1 MKIGDTVSAIDEPIT
16 GIIISVEGTTILI
29 ETEDGF
35 PMKFQKNEL
44 IVEGTLLKKNVSNT
58 NMAAILSEKEI
69 LRKKKK
75 NTPKPKERNI
85 PPMEV
90 DLHIHKLTGATRLS
104 NYDML
109 TIQLDTAKRQLD
121 FAIKKRIP
129 KVVFI
134 HGVGEGVL
142 KIELE
147 YLFKRYDN
155 VKFYEADPRKYGAGA
170 TEVYIVQNTTTLEN
184 QAF

>member
-1 MKIGDTVSAIDEPIT
+1 MKKGDTVSAIDEPIT
-16 GIIISVEGTTILI
+16 GTILSVEGATVLI

-35 PMKFQKNEL
+35 PMEFQKNEL
-44 IVEGTLLKKNVSNT
+44 VVEGSFLIKNIST
-58 NMAAILSEKEI
+58 KNMAAILSENEI
-69 LRKKKK
+69 KPKKKK
-75 NTPKPKERNI
+75 NIPKPKERHI

-109 TIQLDTAKRQLD
+109 NIQLDTAKRQLD
-121 FAIKKRIP
+121 FAINKRIP
-129 KVVFI
+129 KIIFI

-147 YLFKRYDN
+147 YLFKRYEN
-155 VKFYEADPRKYGAGA
+155 VKFYEADPRKYGSGA
-170 TEVYIVQNTTTLEN
+170 TEVYIVQNTTT
-184 QAF
+184 

>member
-1 MKIGDTVSAIDEPIT
+1 MKKGDTVSAIDEPIRGVIT
-16 GIIISVEGTTILI
+16 SIEENDILI
-29 ETEDGF
+29 ETTDGF
-35 PMKFQKNEL
+35 PMKFQKSEL
-44 IVEGTLLKKNVSNT
+44 IVEGTLLKKNAANVNI
-58 NMAAILSEKEI
+58 AAILAEKEVF
-69 LRKKKK
+69 RKKKK
-75 NTPKPKERNI
+75 KTVKPKERNI

-129 KVVFI
+129 RVVFI

-142 KIELE
+142 KTELE
-147 YLFKRYDN
+147 YLFRRYDG
-155 VKFYEADPRKYGAGA
+155 VKYHEADPRKYGSGA
-170 TEVYIVQNTTTLEN
+170 TEVYILQNTTS
-184 QAF
+184 

>member
-1 MKIGDTVSAIDEPIT
+1 
-16 GIIISVEGTTILI
+16 
-29 ETEDGF
+29 
-35 PMKFQKNEL
+35 
-44 IVEGTLLKKNVSNT
+44 
-58 NMAAILSEKEI
+58 
-69 LRKKKK
+69 
-75 NTPKPKERNI
+75 
-85 PPMEV
+85 MEV

-104 NYDML
+104 NFDML

-129 KVVFI
+129 RVVFI

-155 VKFYEADPRKYGAGA
+155 VKYSEADPRKYGSGA
-170 TEVYIVQNTTTLEN
+170 TEVYILQNATAGEN
-184 QAF
+184 LG

>member
-1 MKIGDTVSAIDEPIT
+1 MKKGDTVSALDEPIT
-16 GIIISVEGTTILI
+16 GIVISVEENEVLI
-29 ETEDGF
+29 ETNDGF
-35 PMKFQKNEL
+35 PMKFQKSEL
-44 IVEGTLLKKNVSNT
+44 IVEGNLLKKNAAT
-58 NMAAILSEKEI
+58 KNMASMLAQNEI
-69 LRKKKK
+69 KPKKKK

-121 FAIKKRIP
+121 FAISKRIQR
-129 KVVFI
+129 VVFI
-134 HGVGEGVL
+134 HGVGQGVL

-155 VKFYEADPRKYGAGA
+155 VKFSEADPRKYGAGA
-170 TEVYIVQNTTTLEN
+170 TEVYIVQNTTAQER
-184 QAF
+184 

>member
-1 MKIGDTVSAIDEPIT
+1 MEKGDTVSAIDEPIT
-16 GIIISVEGTTILI
+16 GIVISVNGDTIVL

-35 PMKFQKNEL
+35 PMTFQKKEL
-44 IVEGTLLKKNVSNT
+44 IVEGTLLKKNSAT
-58 NMAAILSEKEI
+58 ANMAAMLSENEI
-69 LRKKKK
+69 KPKKKK
-75 NTPKPKERNI
+75 KVVKSKERTV

-104 NYDML
+104 NYEML

-142 KIELE
+142 KTELE
-147 YLFKRYDN
+147 YLFRRYDA
-155 VKFYEADPRKYGAGA
+155 VKYYEADPRKYGAGA
-170 TEVYIVQNTTTLEN
+170 TEVYIVQNTTALEN
-184 QAF
+184 RG

>member
-1 MKIGDTVSAIDEPIT
+1 MKKGDTVSAIDEPIT
-16 GIIISVEGTTILI
+16 GVVIGIEGTSILV

-44 IVEGTLLKKNVSNT
+44 IVEGTLLKKKVAT
-58 NMAAILSEKEI
+58 KNMAAILSENEI
-69 LRKKKK
+69 KPKKKK
-75 NTPKPKERNI
+75 KITKLKVRRI

-109 TIQLDTAKRQLD
+109 AIQIDTAKRQLD

-134 HGVGEGVL
+134 HGVGAGVL
-142 KIELE
+142 KTELE
-147 YLFKRYDN
+147 YLFRRYDN
-155 VKFYEADPRKYGAGA
+155 LKYYEADPRKYGAGA
-170 TEVYIVQNTTTLEN
+170 TEVYMLQNTTTTKK
-184 QAF
+184 